1 MVASYTS
8 NGRITKQGTDDNPN
22 TWGTVMNNQVIELFE
37 EAVMDVI
44 DIDITGSSNV
54 TLTTANGSTDQARHA
69 TLELTGTLGA
79 NIELRLPAIDKQYF
93 IRGAWSGAYTVT
105 VKISGSSTSVAMSTG
120 DKKIVY
126 INGTDIFDMTE
137 EQGIRVSS
145 DDTTS
150 GLLEDKLSS
159 NNSIELTTTNPGSN
173 EVRSISVNPNL
184 LLTGLGLS
192 GQSFK
197 PGSVTDDDVD
207 FQVGGYASLNG
218 VYMEIPSII
227 VKGIDGSWAAGT
239 NQGGLDTGVVAAD
252 STYYL
257 FVIHNTSSNTTDALF
272 SLSRTAPSM
281 PTGYTEKRLIGFV
294 ITNSFSNISEW
305 HVIWTSFGPFST
317 PLMYLIAKVSS
328 ANAIQSCYFVFN
340 TNPAD
345 TGERVVFTSV
355 GGIQADDDLQ
365 AFTT

>member
-44 DIDITGSSNV
+44 EVDITGSSNV

-79 NIELRLPAIDKQYF
+79 NIQLLVPAIDKQYF
-93 IRGAWSGAYTVT
+93 IRGAWSGSYTVT
-105 VKISGSSTSVAMSTG
+105 VKISGSSTSVVMSSG

-126 INGTDIFDMTE
+126 INGTDIYDMTE

-145 DDTTS
+145 DDTTP
-150 GLLEDKLSS
+150 GLLEDKLTS
-159 NNSIELTTTNPGSN
+159 NNSIELTTTNPGAN

-197 PGSVTDDDVD
+197 PGSTHADDVD
-207 FQVGGYASLNG
+207 FQIGGYSSFNG
-218 VYMEIPSII
+218 VYMEVPS
-227 VKGIDGSWAAGT
+227 VLTKGIDGSWVAGN
-239 NQGGLDTGVVAAD
+239 NQGGLDTGVVAAAT
-252 STYYL
+252 TYYL
-257 FVIHNTSSNTTDALF
+257 FIIHNTSSNTTDALF
-272 SLSRTAPSM
+272 SLSRTAPAM
-281 PTGYTEKRLIGFV
+281 PTGYTEKRLLGFV
-294 ITNSFSNISEW
+294 KTNVSSDITEW
-305 HVIWTSFGPFST
+305 HIIWTSFGPFTT
-317 PLMYLIAKVSS
+317 PLLYLMVNVTN
-328 ANAIQSCYFVFN
+328 ANAVNNTYFVFN
-340 TNPAD
+340 TDPAD
-345 TGERVVFTSV
+345 LGERVVFTNV